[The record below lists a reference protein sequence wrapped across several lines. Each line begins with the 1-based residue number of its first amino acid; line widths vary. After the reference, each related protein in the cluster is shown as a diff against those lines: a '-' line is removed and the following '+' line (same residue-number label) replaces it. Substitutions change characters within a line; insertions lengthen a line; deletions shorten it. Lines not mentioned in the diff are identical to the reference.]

1 MKRELAADVIL
12 LINIHHKAESLNLPF
27 HGLTSQGLNE
37 GPGLPGRQQILGG
50 FSGQNQS
57 LGRMTLAIDGLPL
70 PQPRLHPTGVLTML
84 QSDQGLTPPIHGG
97 SMSFSYG
104 QLRLEASRSTTL
116 THQACPNR
124 KPFSITIQL

>member
-1 MKRELAADVIL
+1 MKGQLAADVIL

-50 FSGQNQS
+50 FSGQKQS
-57 LGRMTLAIDGLPL
+57 LGRTRIAADGLPL

-84 QSDQGLTPPIHGG
+84 QSDEGLTPPIHRG
-97 SMSFSYG
+97 SMRLGYG
-104 QLRLEASRSTTL
+104 
-116 THQACPNR
+116 
-124 KPFSITIQL
+124 